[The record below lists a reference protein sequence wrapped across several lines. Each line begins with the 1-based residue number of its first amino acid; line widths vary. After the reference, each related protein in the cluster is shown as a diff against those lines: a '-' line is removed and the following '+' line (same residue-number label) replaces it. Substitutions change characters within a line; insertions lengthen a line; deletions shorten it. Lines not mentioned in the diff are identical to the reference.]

1 MARRI
6 TELVHGEM
14 RLTAATTEAY
24 RRCHRGILGWK
35 AVWVGAIAFLLL
47 CGCIVSRARAAEP
60 IVIDVWPGKAAED
73 DTSTIGEEKWLD
85 PRPGDKWQKWVTN
98 VTRPTLTIYRPP
110 HDKDNGAAALICP
123 GGGYHALMW
132 DLEGEEVAAWL
143 NSLGMTGIILKYRC
157 PRRAGE
163 IEAVPPS
170 GPLKDAQRAI
180 SLVRSK
186 ATDWNIDPRRIG
198 MIGFSAGG
206 HLVGATATN
215 FSHRSYKPVDDIDRV
230 SCRPDFGIMA
240 YPGYFYQIDKQRLS
254 PTVHV
259 VSDVPPVFFVHASDD
274 PVNGSEVENSV
285 MFYLALKR
293 AGVPCELHVY
303 ASGGHG
309 FGVRQNNGP
318 CSGWTKV
325 AAEWLARSGILQPS
339 TLTR

>member
-1 MARRI
+1 
-6 TELVHGEM
+6 
-14 RLTAATTEAY
+14 
-24 RRCHRGILGWK
+24 
-35 AVWVGAIAFLLL
+35 
-47 CGCIVSRARAAEP
+47 
-60 IVIDVWPGKAAED
+60 
-73 DTSTIGEEKWLD
+73 
-85 PRPGDKWQKWVTN
+85 
-98 VTRPTLTIYRPP
+98 
-110 HDKDNGAAALICP
+110 
-123 GGGYHALMW
+123 
-132 DLEGEEVAAWL
+132 
-143 NSLGMTGIILKYRC
+143 
-157 PRRAGE
+157 
-163 IEAVPPS
+163 
-170 GPLKDAQRAI
+170 
-180 SLVRSK
+180 
-186 ATDWNIDPRRIG
+186 
-198 MIGFSAGG
+198 
-206 HLVGATATN
+206 
-215 FSHRSYKPVDDIDRV
+215 
-230 SCRPDFGIMA
+230 MA